1 MSDSTSRE
9 NPLPQKALSKVPYTD
24 EDAYFAE
31 QERINLEL
39 LKKEREARGEDER
52 RCLRPACNGQ
62 VMDRVMVDS
71 VEIDRC
77 PTCGGIWLDAGE
89 LEILMK
95 RAKGSK
101 NGLMRFFYHLAGRY
115 EE

>member
-9 NPLPQKALSKVPYTD
+9 GPLPQSALSKVPYSD

-31 QERINLEL
+31 QEKITLGL
-39 LKKEREARGEDER
+39 LKKEREARQDDDR
-52 RCLRPACNGQ
+52 HCLRPACNGQ
-62 VMDRVMVDS
+62 LMERVQVDS

-77 PTCGGIWLDAGE
+77 PTCGGIWLDSGE
-89 LEILMK
+89 LELLMK